1 VEVVAECSGFFATS
15 DKAKGHLQADGAQK
29 VVLSAPAKD
38 EVTPTFVMGVNEADY
53 DPSMRIVSN
62 ASCTTNCLAPLIK
75 IIHENFGVEE
85 ALMTTIHALTASQN
99 VVDGVSKKDWR
110 AGRSALNNIIPAST
124 GAARAISSVIPEL
137 SGKLT
142 GMAFRVPVSDVSVLD
157 LTCCL
162 QQPVQS
168 IDTITE
174 AIRRAEGTLGRVV
187 GVTTEP
193 VVSSDFIGDDRS
205 CIFDASAS
213 IVLSPKFVKLIAYY
227 DNEWAYALRLV
238 SPLSSFC
245 YLLSHLF
252 PTDRTFPAGLFLSRA
267 DGVHRAHA
275 CGGARRGHLQAAG
288 LRRRGAGRDTCG
300 LPPPRDMTSAL
311 SRMYT
316 SLRCATSMRVFYVDR
331 GIVSASE
338 MGSKLFTLFATAC

>member
-1 VEVVAECSGFFATS
+1 MTERTDKIKVGINGFGRIGRLVFRAAVQRFDAEVEICAINDPMLTPEYMAYLIKHDSVFHNPGFMVDEVKSGQIVVNGKAISTFASKDASELQWGRSGVEIVAECSGFYTS
-15 DKAKGHLQADGAQK
+15 SEKAKGHLEADGAQK
-29 VVLSAPAKD
+29 VILSAPAKD

-124 GAARAISSVIPEL
+124 GAARAISSVIPAL

-157 LTCCL
+157 LTCRL

-205 CIFDASAS
+205 CIFDAAAS
-213 IVLSPKFVKLIAYY
+213 IVLNPHFVKLIAYY

-238 SPLSSFC
+238 SIFKYQL
-245 YLLSHLF
+245 Y
-252 PTDRTFPAGLFLSRA
+252 
-267 DGVHRAHA
+267 
-275 CGGARRGHLQAAG
+275 
-288 LRRRGAGRDTCG
+288 
-300 LPPPRDMTSAL
+300 
-311 SRMYT
+311 
-316 SLRCATSMRVFYVDR
+316 
-331 GIVSASE
+331 
-338 MGSKLFTLFATAC
+338 